1 MKYPARLID
10 IETAIV
16 EMDLFYV
23 TTLGVTTGRI
33 II

>member
-1 MKYPARLID
+1 MKYLARLID
-10 IETAIV
+10 IKTAIAK
-16 EMDLFYV
+16 MDLFYV